1 MRVGPVDSMGF
12 ARVLGKNN
20 TQNLLVLSP
29 SPQALLDQRGV
40 QAPDIRQQP
49 ESAAAFSL
57 PQSTVDL
64 HAILRPLPA
73 DGWSQAA
80 TEALSMAVDEG
91 SDMRLND
98 IATRMVQLHDTCS
111 TLQGAAVLQAVR
123 GLRQARVS
131 GRASQAFQTF
141 QVAFLQMLQV
151 LRAESEVV
159 AVTQRKRQPHSL
171 AGLPP
176 RQQPP
181 PSAVRFTEPVVF
193 SSPQLLEAPQVSP
206 PPSLAASSRRSRC
219 SMQCGA
225 GRQRTRQE
233 LRRCCRRTCS
243 RSCRP

>member
-80 TEALSMAVDEG
+80 TEAAVDG
-91 SDMRLND
+91 G
-98 IATRMVQLHDTCS
+98 T
-111 TLQGAAVLQAVR
+111 R
-123 GLRQARVS
+123 GLRHAS
-131 GRASQAFQTF
+131 G
-141 QVAFLQMLQV
+141 
-151 LRAESEVV
+151 
-159 AVTQRKRQPHSL
+159 
-171 AGLPP
+171 
-176 RQQPP
+176 
-181 PSAVRFTEPVVF
+181 
-193 SSPQLLEAPQVSP
+193 
-206 PPSLAASSRRSRC
+206 
-219 SMQCGA
+219 
-225 GRQRTRQE
+225 
-233 LRRCCRRTCS
+233 
-243 RSCRP
+243 